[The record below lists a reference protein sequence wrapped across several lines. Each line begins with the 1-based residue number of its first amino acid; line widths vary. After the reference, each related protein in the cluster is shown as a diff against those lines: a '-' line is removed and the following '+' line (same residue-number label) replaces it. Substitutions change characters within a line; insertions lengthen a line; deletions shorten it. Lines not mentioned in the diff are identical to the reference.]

1 MNENSPLKIDNNPP
15 INTPKKPKKY
25 WVNILVIFIIAI
37 GFTALTLLNDAN
49 LSAVIEAFSNAN
61 LWVLV
66 LIFAVFL
73 IVILIESTTLY
84 IMARLYTTHYSI
96 PKAATNFFVGMF
108 FTHITPS
115 GTGGQFAQAYTF
127 KRQGIDIAN
136 AASILVMHFL
146 LSQIAQVIFGVI
158 ALFARIEKFSVLIDK
173 VTIGGVEFPMIYISF
188 IGFFINFLIIFGIL
202 LLAKSKF
209 VHDKIIN
216 GIVSLLG
223 KLRILKKTDEIKANL
238 QVQIENFRIE
248 IKRLQSNT
256 AVTVVLMVLFFIR
269 LFLSNSFPYLAAMA
283 FSNINLAGT
292 TLFDGVFM
300 TAYLNVIIYYVPTP
314 GAVGFSEFFFS
325 YLFQNIF
332 GSYANTIAPQLVWR
346 GITFYLTLFI
356 GAAAVIKEGV
366 GKRQA
371 QAEQASFVEIQKQT
385 IELRRQTAEIMFHTG
400 ELSTYNIQSRVS
412 KFAKDLF
419 GFKRRKVDQKGNF
432 IDTKELEKKQKKNK
446 KP

>member
-1 MNENSPLKIDNNPP
+1 MNENPQLKTNNLPP
-15 INTPKKPKKY
+15 TNKPKKPKKY
-25 WVNILVIFIIAI
+25 WVNILIIFLVAF
-37 GFTALTLLNDAN
+37 GFTGLTLLNEDN
-49 LSAVIEAFSNAN
+49 LAAVIEAFANAN
-61 LWVLV
+61 VWVLV
-66 LIFAVFL
+66 LIFGVFL

-84 IMARLYTTHYSI
+84 IMARLYTTRYSI

-115 GTGGQFAQAYTF
+115 GTGGQFAQAYAF

-158 ALFARIEKFSVLIDK
+158 ALFARIERFSDLINK
-173 VTIGGVEFPMIYISF
+173 VNIGGLEFPMIYISF
-188 IGFFINFLIIFGIL
+188 LGFFINFLIIFGII

-216 GIVSLLG
+216 GIVTLLG
-223 KLRILKKTDEIKANL
+223 KLKILKKPDQVKANL

-248 IKRLQSNT
+248 IKRLQANT
-256 AVTVVLMVLFFIR
+256 AVTIVLMILFFIR

-283 FSNINLAGT
+283 FANINLAGSNI
-292 TLFDGVFM
+292 FDGIFM

-332 GSYANTIAPQLVWR
+332 GGYANTIAPQLIWR

-356 GAAAVIKEGV
+356 GAAAVIKEGI
-366 GKRQA
+366 GKRQN
-371 QAEQASFVEIQKQT
+371 QEEQASFVEIQKQT

-419 GFKRRKVDQKGNF
+419 GFKRRKVDQKGNI
-432 IDTKELEKKQKKNK
+432 IDTTEIEKQKKKDK
-446 KP
+446 KS